1 MNLIEMNVQ
10 LILHPISLFEFSTPK
25 NSAGLLYNTGLK
37 CQSDYANPAI
47 KTSTSRS
54 SVSKIKRKKEMQVNK
69 KIIPSSVRQI
79 VVI

>member
-10 LILHPISLFEFSTPK
+10 LIFHPISLFKFSTPK
-25 NSAGLLYNTGLK
+25 NSVGLLYSIALK
-37 CQSDYANPAI
+37 SQSDYANPAI

-54 SVSKIKRKKEMQVNK
+54 SVSKIKRKKEMQVKK
-69 KIIPSSVRQI
+69 KIIPSFVRQI